1 MSLNIGDNF
10 KYLGKKFLDDRESFK
25 TLEAMRECTDVPNGF
40 ITFCEE
46 DNIRYEYNDKLD
58 YNEKTGKWREFK
70 VGSSG
75 GGSDAYVG
83 DIEPEDNDVIW
94 FDTGE
99 NHISEIKY
107 DNPIIDELFASIRL
121 LQKQVTK
128 LQEDVEYLKIYGGG
142 GSSGGNTNPDD
153 DIESKV
159 SSLSLEDGGLFLLED
174 GGLLILENAIET
186 IDRSIILLENGAQL
200 LLENGANINLEN

>member
-1 MSLNIGDNF
+1 MSINIGDNF
-10 KYLGKKFLDDRESFK
+10 KYLGKKFLDDRGSFK
-25 TLEAMRECTDVPNGF
+25 TLEAMKECTDVPNGF
-40 ITFCEE
+40 VTFCEE
-46 DNIRYEYNDKLD
+46 DNIRYEYNDTME

-70 VGSSG
+70 VGT
-75 GGSDAYVG
+75 GGSDAYIG
-83 DIEPEDNDVIW
+83 DVEPDDNDVIW

-99 NHISEIKY
+99 RNIDNVKY

-121 LQKQVTK
+121 LQSQVSK
-128 LQEDVEYLKIYGGG
+128 LQEDVEYLKLYGGG
-142 GSSGGNTNPDD
+142 GSSGGNTKPDD
-153 DIESKV
+153 DVESKV

-186 IDRSIILLENGAQL
+186 IDQSIVLLENGARL